1 MLFVNR
7 YLSTS
12 NLKLQTMSPLLISA
26 FILGYFLLL
35 ILVSYFTSKGA
46 DNDAFFTGKKQ
57 SHWFLV
63 AFGMIGASLSGV
75 TFISIPGWVGATQFS
90 YMQVV
95 MGYFFGYIVIAT
107 VLMPLY
113 YRLNLVSIYSYL
125 NERFGFYSYKTGASF
140 FILSRIIGSAFR
152 LFLVAN
158 VLQILV
164 FNQWN
169 VPFFVTVAITILLIW
184 LYTFKGGIKTIVWTD
199 TLQTLFMLTSVGI
212 TIYIISSK
220 LGLGVSEMYHEVKDS
235 KYSQVFFFDDWND
248 KRHFVKQ
255 FFSGMFITIVMT
267 GLDQD
272 MMQKNL
278 TCKNINDAKKNM
290 FTFSF
295 ILIFVN
301 MAFLILGALLFIYAD
316 KIGIQI
322 PTRTDD
328 LFPLIASEHLNLFAG
343 VLFVLGLIAAAY
355 SSADSAL
362 TALTTSVCV
371 DFLSIDTKTNDK
383 KESTRKRVHVL
394 ISFVMFITIL
404 LFSLIS
410 DESVI
415 SSVFKAAGYTYGP
428 LLGLY
433 AFGLFTKLNVKDN
446 WVPLICIIS
455 PIISYILNM
464 YSVEL
469 FNGYQFNFEILIV
482 NGLLTFLGLLLI
494 SKK

>member
-1 MLFVNR
+1 
-7 YLSTS
+7 
-12 NLKLQTMSPLLISA
+12 MSPLLISA
-26 FILGYFLLL
+26 FILGYFALL
-35 ILVSYFTSKGA
+35 IFISYFTSKGA
-46 DNDAFFTGKKQ
+46 DNEAFFSGKKQ

-113 YRLNLVSIYSYL
+113 YRLNLISIYSYL

-169 VPFFVTVAITILLIW
+169 VPFYLTVAITILLIW
-184 LYTFKGGIKTIVWTD
+184 VYTFKGGIKTIVWTD
-199 TLQTLFMLTSVGI
+199 TLQTLFMLVSVGL

-220 LGLGVSEMYHEVKDS
+220 LGLGVGELYHEVKDS
-235 KYSQVFFFDDWND
+235 KYSQIFFFDDWND

-278 TCKNINDAKKNM
+278 TCKNIKDAKKNM
-290 FTFSF
+290 FTFSVV
-295 ILIFVN
+295 LMVVN
-301 MAFLILGALLFIYAD
+301 LAFLVLGALLFIYAD

-328 LFPLIASEHLNLFAG
+328 LFPLIASEHLTVFAG
-343 VLFVLGLIAAAY
+343 VLFILGLIAAAY

-362 TALTTSVCV
+362 TALTTSVCI
-371 DFLSIDTKTNDK
+371 DFLSIDGKTNDK
-383 KESTRKRVHVL
+383 KESIRKRVHVL
-394 ISFVMFITIL
+394 VSFVMFITIL

-433 AFGLFTKLNVKDN
+433 SFGLFTKMKVKDN
-446 WVPLICIIS
+446 LVPIVCILS
-455 PIISYILNM
+455 PIISYLLNR

-482 NGLLTFLGLLLI
+482 NGLLTFIGLLLI